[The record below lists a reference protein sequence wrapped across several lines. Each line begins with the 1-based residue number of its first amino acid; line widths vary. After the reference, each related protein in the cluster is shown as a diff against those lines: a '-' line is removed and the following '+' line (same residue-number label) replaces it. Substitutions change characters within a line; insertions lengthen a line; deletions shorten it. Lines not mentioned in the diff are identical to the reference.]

1 MAGRLL
7 TTNSQ
12 MMCPHG
18 GTVQAS
24 TSNSSVSADSG
35 HVLLLSDT
43 MSVSG
48 CPFQIPSPSGTIPS
62 PCTTVQWVVGEFSVM
77 INNTPVLSESS
88 VGLCISDKGI
98 PQGTISVVSTQSAA
112 SAS

>member
-18 GTVQAS
+18 ATVQAS
-24 TSNSSVSADSG
+24 TSNSSVSADNG
-35 HVLLLSDT
+35 NVLLLSDT

-48 CPFQIPSPSGTIPS
+48 CPFQIPAPSGTIPS
-62 PCTTVQWVVGEFSVM
+62 PCTTVQWIVGEFMVKV
-77 INNTPVLSESS
+77 NGTPVLSESS

-98 PQGTISVVSTQSAA
+98 PQGTVSVTNTQSVA
-112 SAS
+112 SA